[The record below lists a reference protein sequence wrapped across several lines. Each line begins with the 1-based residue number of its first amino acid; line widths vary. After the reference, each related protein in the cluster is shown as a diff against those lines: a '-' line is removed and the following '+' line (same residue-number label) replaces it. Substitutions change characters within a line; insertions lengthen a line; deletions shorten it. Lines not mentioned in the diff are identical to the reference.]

1 MEEKGSLESGY
12 DVIIIGGGPA
22 GLTAGLY
29 ASRGGLKALLL
40 EGESSVSQITVTD
53 LVENYPGFPEGVNG
67 YDLVERFKTQARQF
81 GLTIAIDDVGSIHGE
96 QGDAGVAEGWIVSG
110 GRHDYQGLAVI
121 LATGANWR
129 RLGVPGE
136 EAFAGKGVSYCATCD
151 GPFYRDKEVIV
162 VGGGDTAVQEAL
174 FLTRFARKVTIVH
187 RRDRLRATPI
197 LQERVFAHE
206 RIGFA
211 WDSVV
216 EEIQGGAFVEG
227 VKIRNLKNP
236 ELSRVIPAD
245 GAFVFVGLTP
255 NTEFVRTLVDCDEN
269 GYILADSAMRTSA
282 KGIFACGD
290 CISKLLRQ
298 VVTACGDAATAAFSA
313 QLHVEALK
321 GDAYSGRG
329 I

>member
-1 MEEKGSLESGY
+1 MEGMRNSESRY
-12 DVIIIGGGPA
+12 DVVIIGGGPA

-29 ASRGGLKALLL
+29 ASRGGLKSLLL

-53 LVENYPGFPEGVNG
+53 LVENYPGFPEGING
-67 YDLVERFKTQARQF
+67 YDLVERFKTQTRQF
-81 GLTIAIDDVGSIHGE
+81 GLTIVTDDVRVVCREQQAPGGE
-96 QGDAGVAEGWIVSG
+96 ESWIV
-110 GRHDYQGLAVI
+110 QGNRGAYSTLAVI

-129 RLGVPGE
+129 HLGVPGE

-151 GPFYRDKEVIV
+151 GPFYRDREVVV

-187 RRDRLRATPI
+187 RRDRLRATPV
-197 LQERVFAHE
+197 LQKKALSHE
-206 RIGFA
+206 RIEFA
-211 WDSVV
+211 WNSVV
-216 EEIQGGAFVEG
+216 EEIQGETFVEG

-236 ELSRVIPAD
+236 DLSRVIPAD

-255 NTEFVRTLVDCDEN
+255 NTEFIRNVVDCDEN

-282 KGIFACGD
+282 PGIFACGD
-290 CISKLLRQ
+290 CIAKLLRQ

-313 QLHVEALK
+313 QLHVEDLK
-321 GDAYSGRG
+321 GDSYSGRG